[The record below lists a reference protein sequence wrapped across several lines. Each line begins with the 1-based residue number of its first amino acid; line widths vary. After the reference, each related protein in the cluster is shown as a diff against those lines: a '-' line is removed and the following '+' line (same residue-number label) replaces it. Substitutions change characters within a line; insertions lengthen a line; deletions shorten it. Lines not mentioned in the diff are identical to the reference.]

1 MNNPFNIRRI
11 TFHVSLLL
19 LLALAAAADITIDGE
34 SLHVETDAY
43 TVQFD
48 RGVITHIH
56 NKLTDET
63 YTLSP
68 GVGKQGWSGLLN
80 HRHYWNDV
88 NISTRKATLISA
100 RKIDPLNVE
109 LVFRLG
115 GTDIR
120 LFIAVDPTTDDMLID
135 IEGVSDTPGVV
146 GMQWGVGDLDIQNLS
161 LIVPVYGGRVID
173 ATTLITSTDREYPS
187 SWEAQLAIVQAQ
199 RGGFF
204 VRCTDD
210 TFQFKRFIYDR
221 QNDGV
226 ALNFTTFNQAPFDSH
241 TTAESMR
248 WRFNT
253 YTGDWRVPARIYR
266 DWMDRAFQPRRL
278 SDMPAWVEDIA
289 LIIDGINVEYP
300 EVLNKLAE
308 QVDPTKTLLKVS
320 GCWKGRSVD
329 SYLPDYEPKSELG
342 QFLEVARQHGFRVMP
357 YVNLLGFS
365 PPHPLY
371 PEFQKFQF
379 QHPWTGELIGWVWDT
394 TSTHR
399 HAYINPA
406 SSAFRKIIVQE
417 FQAVWQQYPVDAFF
431 LDVSHLVVN
440 DANGLI
446 EGLNSAQGNALLHK
460 ELADAMPGV
469 AFGGERL
476 HEVSFFRESF
486 AQRPLLTPEIE
497 PHPISAFLFSP
508 YTHAIGG
515 ASLPN
520 PEESP
525 VSYQQHVSFHE
536 RWGVLPT
543 LRAWSVNQ
551 LDVDR
556 TETQR
561 LLSIARTWQQFGLKP
576 DFESDWSPGTLFQYI
591 GQGGEIA
598 AYQRTTTGS
607 ILTLPQGGVGY
618 ESVSDTTQA
627 TTDQHLPGWHAYNET
642 TLFGLDPNKS
652 YLLSDTPRD
661 LSQPRI
667 NALSDGVLITEA
679 RVTENAA
686 LFRLEDTVSSYEI
699 DLSAQLRRAR
709 TGIETN
715 GSELPL
721 QKGASFGRAETT
733 IAGVSKEGIVAHPP
747 WREGIRGNAFGEWTL
762 TLPDSPS
769 ISFAFDIGLPDSAIH
784 SDGVTFI
791 VSVQG
796 DEIFQEHHTERR
808 WRHVELDLTRY
819 RGQQVTLRL
828 TTTPGPNGHTG
839 QDSARWGEPNILSE
853 RVGTQIGFYLPR
865 PPIQS
870 FPDTVRHIG
879 QGQYTLDT
887 KLPAQ
892 VLFLFDAAQPVV
904 PFQNL
909 IDTPYTAGLQFEGIF
924 VDGRSAWG
932 SGQRKRTT
940 IAGVSKPSI
949 GAHPPEDG
957 QTVIQFLLSL
967 PQAKKITFSF
977 SMGLK
982 SPCTTGVKFQVLLN
996 GQTQL
1001 EHATTRI
1008 DWTDAE
1014 LSLTEFAGET
1024 VLLEFVTDP
1033 DGSTHCDDAN
1043 WADLLISAETVEP
1056 NGDVNQDGRVNV
1068 LDLILVARSFGEK
1081 PLRNPQADVNKDG
1094 VVNLLDLVFVA
1105 GHLSQ
1110 NAAAPAQVDLIKSP
1124 VPTSAEIIA
1133 AQRALTELESIPNKS
1148 QGVQLAIQLL
1158 RHYLSLAELNVEETK
1173 LLPNYPNPFNPE
1185 TWIPYQLAQD
1195 ADVTVKIYDV
1205 SGRLVRTIEV
1215 GHRPVGYHL
1224 TRERAVYWDGKNN
1237 LGENVTSGVYFY
1249 KLAAG
1254 YYTATKRM
1262 VILK

>member
-173 ATTLITSTDREYPS
+173 ATTPITYTDREYPS
-187 SWEAQLAIVQAQ
+187 SWEAQLAIVQAA

-221 QNDGV
+221 EKDGF
-226 ALNFTTFNQAPFDSH
+226 ALNFTTFNQAPFDPH
-241 TTAESMR
+241 TTATSVR

-253 YTGDWRVPARIYR
+253 YTGDWRVPARQYR
-266 DWMDRAFQPRRL
+266 DWMEWTFNPRRL
-278 SDMPAWVEDIA
+278 SEMSAWVENIA
-289 LIIDGINVEYP
+289 LIVEGIRIEDTN
-300 EVLNKLAE
+300 LLDKLAE

-320 GCWKGRSVD
+320 GCFEGREWWTSQPELEF
-329 SYLPDYEPKSELG
+329 YPDYEPKPELG
-342 QFLEVARQHGFRVMP
+342 QFLEAAHRHGFWVMP

-365 PPHPLY
+365 PHHPRY
-371 PEFQKFQF
+371 PEFQKFQL
-379 QHPWTGELIGWVWDT
+379 QHPWTGDLIGWVWDT

-446 EGLNSAQGNALLHK
+446 DGLNSAQGNALLHK

-486 AQRPLLTPEIE
+486 AQRPLLSPELA
-497 PHPISAFLFSP
+497 PHQISAFLFSP
-508 YTHAIGG
+508 YTHAIGFG
-515 ASLPN
+515 PN
-520 PEESP
+520 PDESP
-525 VSYQQHVSFHE
+525 SSYQQHLSFYE
-536 RWGVLPT
+536 SWGVLPT
-543 LRAWSVNQ
+543 LKVWSVNQ
-551 LDVDR
+551 LDADR
-556 TETQR
+556 AETQR
-561 LLSIARTWQQFGLKP
+561 LLSIARTWQQFELKP

-747 WREGIRGNAFGEWTL
+747 WREGFVVMR
-762 TLPDSPS
+762 
-769 ISFAFDIGLPDSAIH
+769 
-784 SDGVTFI
+784 
-791 VSVQG
+791 SV
-796 DEIFQEHHTERR
+796 
-808 WRHVELDLTRY
+808 
-819 RGQQVTLRL
+819 
-828 TTTPGPNGHTG
+828 NGHLHC
-839 QDSARWGEPNILSE
+839 QIVRASASR
-853 RVGTQIGFYLPR
+853 
-865 PPIQS
+865 
-870 FPDTVRHIG
+870 
-879 QGQYTLDT
+879 
-887 KLPAQ
+887 
-892 VLFLFDAAQPVV
+892 
-904 PFQNL
+904 L
-909 IDTPYTAGLQFEGIF
+909 I
-924 VDGRSAWG
+924 
-932 SGQRKRTT
+932 
-940 IAGVSKPSI
+940 
-949 GAHPPEDG
+949 
-957 QTVIQFLLSL
+957 
-967 PQAKKITFSF
+967 
-977 SMGLK
+977 
-982 SPCTTGVKFQVLLN
+982 
-996 GQTQL
+996 
-1001 EHATTRI
+1001 
-1008 DWTDAE
+1008 
-1014 LSLTEFAGET
+1014 
-1024 VLLEFVTDP
+1024 
-1033 DGSTHCDDAN
+1033 
-1043 WADLLISAETVEP
+1043 
-1056 NGDVNQDGRVNV
+1056 
-1068 LDLILVARSFGEK
+1068 
-1081 PLRNPQADVNKDG
+1081 
-1094 VVNLLDLVFVA
+1094 
-1105 GHLSQ
+1105 
-1110 NAAAPAQVDLIKSP
+1110 
-1124 VPTSAEIIA
+1124 
-1133 AQRALTELESIPNKS
+1133 
-1148 QGVQLAIQLL
+1148 
-1158 RHYLSLAELNVEETK
+1158 
-1173 LLPNYPNPFNPE
+1173 
-1185 TWIPYQLAQD
+1185 
-1195 ADVTVKIYDV
+1195 
-1205 SGRLVRTIEV
+1205 
-1215 GHRPVGYHL
+1215 
-1224 TRERAVYWDGKNN
+1224 
-1237 LGENVTSGVYFY
+1237 
-1249 KLAAG
+1249 
-1254 YYTATKRM
+1254 
-1262 VILK
+1262 